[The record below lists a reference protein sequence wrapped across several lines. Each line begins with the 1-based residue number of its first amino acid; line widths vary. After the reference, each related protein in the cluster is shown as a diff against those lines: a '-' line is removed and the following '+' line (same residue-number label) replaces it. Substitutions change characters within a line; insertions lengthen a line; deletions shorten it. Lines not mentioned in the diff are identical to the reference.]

1 MRAGSFA
8 SVFFLHFFAA
18 EVKIFPE
25 HGASGITG
33 KEGGIDMAQMSV
45 QTQLAA
51 VPKEAVSITASQLRK
66 LKNCGKEYYLA
77 EIGLRLEGWQEKEW
91 LDRCLAEIRIA
102 AVSGR
107 SVTEQHEVID
117 VNASYFYEE
126 WFSCRTEADAAR
138 EKAVQLLHR
147 FVDYLGQYTVC
158 AADKTY
164 QFPVSPIEYRGV
176 RLRTIRGRI
185 DFLLKDAAGT
195 YHAVVVRCGKPQES
209 YRARKQLN
217 LPEYSLDL
225 VHTYMG
231 GRSLFREQFIPEIWY
246 LSNKDDTGTALIER
260 FEHREGKNIIRFD
273 FSTWTEENL
282 VAGWR
287 RALSGPQEC
296 DCGSCRYSGICHIDE
311 HLRLDEGVKKEAVPA
326 VAREKTFT
334 PAQESVIRHVGGPMC
349 AVAVPGSG
357 KTTALCERVV
367 NLVKNKYAKASEILL
382 VTFTRKAA
390 REMSERIGE
399 RFRACHIKGMP
410 HVVTYHALGF
420 SILKENPMYLGQS
433 VLATDTD
440 RQALIYDLWKSLP
453 KIEGLS
459 TYDPCGSYGAVRTL
473 DKMFHELEEGMTED
487 VFEKRHAKYDCM
499 AVRQAY
505 VQFQRLYKEKHYI
518 SFDDQITL
526 VNKLFDQFPTLSE
539 HYAKKYPYIMIDEF
553 QDSSEDQVDMIYA
566 IARHHNNLVV
576 VGDDDQS
583 IYGFRGGSPRFM
595 MEFAFD
601 FSGAKTIYMQD
612 NFRSNKGVA
621 DVCNA
626 IISEPSVQ
634 MRYDKLL
641 IAHRGQRFR
650 PVYARGADATFVGSL
665 ILQAMAAGIR
675 PGSIAVLTRSNK
687 RLEEVSCAFDPSI
700 PVSLAKD
707 YLVEDDVFRGIYDLL
722 ALYYDGMDDQV
733 LYRTMQRMGAGECKK
748 SDRTISLYEDLS
760 NQNNQVYQRVFNE
773 IRQCFS
779 DIKSVE
785 MREALRRIL
794 DTLYGKQ
801 EHLVLDALFELSDTR
816 AIVRMKDLYGVLS
829 DMVRFHSMERVGYDV
844 DPDSVSLLTCHDAKG
859 MEFDFV
865 IVYGV
870 EDFDVEQEEEV
881 RVLYVAASRAK
892 ETLYLVE
899 TGSPLQ
905 YGGFDRL
912 VPYMQVVGS

>member
-1 MRAGSFA
+1 
-8 SVFFLHFFAA
+8 
-18 EVKIFPE
+18 
-25 HGASGITG
+25 
-33 KEGGIDMAQMSV
+33 MAQVSV

-51 VPKEAVSITASQLRK
+51 VPKETVSVTASQLRK
-66 LKNCGKEYYLA
+66 LRNCEKEYRLA
-77 EIGLRLEGWQEKEW
+77 DLGLRMEGWQEKEW
-91 LDRCLAEIRIA
+91 VDRCLAGIRTA

-107 SVTEQHEVID
+107 TVQELHEVID
-117 VNASYFYEE
+117 ANVPLFQEE
-126 WFSCRTEADAAR
+126 WFSCKTEADA
-138 EKAVQLLHR
+138 EKARAAVVLHR

-158 AADKTY
+158 AADQSY
-164 QFPVSPIEYRGV
+164 EFPVSLIEYRGV
-176 RLRTIRGRI
+176 CLNAIRGRI
-185 DFLLKDAAGT
+185 DFLLKDAAGK
-195 YHAVVVRCGKPQES
+195 YHAVVVRRGKPRES
-209 YRARKQLN
+209 YRARKSLN

-225 VHTYMG
+225 IHTYRG
-231 GRSLFREQFIPEIWY
+231 GQMLFREQFVPEIWY
-246 LSNKDDTGTALIER
+246 LSNKDDNGTALIEH

-273 FSTWTEENL
+273 FSAWTEEDL
-282 VAGWR
+282 VASWR

-296 DCGSCRYSGICHIDE
+296 DCNSCRYNGVCHIDE
-311 HLRLDEGVKKEAVPA
+311 HLRFDDGVKKEVTS
-326 VAREKTFT
+326 VTSGEKTFT
-334 PAQESVIRHVGGPMC
+334 PAQESVIRHVSGPMC

-367 NLVKNKYAKASEILL
+367 NLVKNRYAKASEILL

-399 RFRACHIKGMP
+399 RFRACHLKGMP
-410 HVVTYHALGF
+410 QVMTYHALGF
-420 SILKENPMYLGQS
+420 SILKENPMFLGQS

-459 TYDPCGSYGAVRTL
+459 TYDPCGPYGAVRTL
-473 DKMFHELEEGMTED
+473 DKMFCELEDGMADD
-487 VFEKRHAKYDCM
+487 VFEKRHTKYDCV

-505 VQFQRLYKEKHYI
+505 VQFRRLYKEKHYI

-526 VNKLFDQFPTLSE
+526 VNELFDRFPTLSA
-539 HYAKKYPYIMIDEF
+539 HYAKKYPYIMVDEF
-553 QDSSEDQVDMIYA
+553 QDSSEEQVDMIYA

-595 MEFAFD
+595 MEFSLD
-601 FSGAKTIYMQD
+601 FSDAQTVYMQD
-612 NFRSNKGVA
+612 NFRSNEGVA
-621 DVCNA
+621 DVCNT

-634 MRYDKLL
+634 MRYNKSL

-650 PVYARGADATFVGSL
+650 PVYARGVDASYVSSL
-665 ILQAMAAGIR
+665 ILRATASGIR
-675 PGSIAVLTRSNK
+675 PGSIAVLARSNK
-687 RLEEVSCAFDPSI
+687 KLEEVSRALDPSI
-700 PVSLAKD
+700 PVSLTKD
-707 YLVEDDVFRGIYDLL
+707 YLVEDGVFRGIFDFLS
-722 ALYYDGMDDQV
+722 LYYDGMDDQV
-733 LYRTMQRMGAGECKK
+733 LYRTMQRMEAGDCKK
-748 SDRTISLYEDLS
+748 ADRAVSLYEDLS
-760 NQNNQVYQRVFNE
+760 GRSNPTIQRALDAIQN
-773 IRQCFS
+773 CFA

-794 DTLYGKQ
+794 NTLYGKR
-801 EHLVLDALFELSDTR
+801 EHLVLDALFDLSDTR
-816 AIVRMKDLYGVLS
+816 AIVRMKDLYSVLS
-829 DMVRFHSMERVGYDV
+829 DMVRFNSVERVGYDV

-881 RVLYVAASRAK
+881 RVLYVATSRAK

-912 VPYMQVVGS
+912 APFVQVVGS